1 MAKLDDYRRAIESAT
16 IHSELA
22 PSNEIAQLW
31 RHIRENYEYL
41 LMFDERTQTQ
51 APARE

>member
-16 IHSELA
+16 IHVELA
-22 PSNEIAQLW
+22 PSDEIAQLW